1 MHIDTITPRQMRG
14 QHLYDRDRQIE
25 RLVTRQLPDAPDGSH
40 VIGARDK
47 VSDIT

>member
-1 MHIDTITPRQMRG
+1 MQIGTITHRQMRG
-14 QHLYDRDRQIE
+14 QHLYDRDRHTE
-25 RLVTRQLPDAPDGSH
+25 GLVTRQLPDAPNGSH